1 MAAKSSQT
9 EITRLSDARDK
20 IRSTLVNWGKAEGTE
35 RLDALATTIENIK
48 NNGSVSAQIKEGD
61 TYTIPEGYHNGSGT
75 VSGIAGGGEYNLQSK
90 TVTPTK
96 KQQNVTPDEGYYGLS
111 DVTVAAIPAN
121 YQDVSATTATAP
133 DVLANKVFTA
143 KDGTTTTGEMP
154 NNGAVNQKLTAEQ
167 PSYTVPKG
175 YHDGLGTVSVDL
187 ETKSATPTKIQ
198 QTISPTT
205 GKLLSSVTV
214 EAIPDEYITTD
225 DATATAEHILEGD
238 TAYVGGNKLTG
249 TMSNNSA
256 VTGKVSINSPSYS
269 IPKGYH
275 DGRGTIS
282 IDPETKTTTPTKSV
296 QKITPTEGKVLSEVT
311 VQAIPTEYITTTD
324 ATATADKILIDETAY
339 VAGEKVTGTMPN
351 NGSSSKTLDT
361 TTTSYT
367 IPLGYHDG
375 TGSVSIVTET
385 KTLTPTKQQQVV
397 PATSGKVISSVT
409 VEAIPGNY
417 IDTTDA
423 TATAATILD
432 GETAYVGGVKVEG
445 SMPNNGAAEK
455 TLTTTET
462 SYTIPE
468 GYHNGEGTVIIV
480 PEQKTVQPSRSEQN
494 VTPTTGK
501 VLSKVTVGAIP
512 ANLIDTT
519 DANAEASHILITKSA
534 YVNGKKVDGTMPNN
548 ETITG
553 TIDGLTETSYTIP
566 AGYTAGG
573 TVTLTDDIE
582 QALAAI

>member
-1 MAAKSSQT
+1 MAINKGVRVATLAEENKTNIAKSIES
-9 EITRLSDARDK
+9 ITNSRNT
-20 IRSTLVNWGKAEGTE
+20 IRNKLIDFGLAQNNDHLA
-35 RLDALATTIENIK
+35 ALATAISNITD
-48 NNGSVSAQIKEGD
+48 NGSVQASVREGE
-61 TYTIPEGYHNGSGT
+61 TYNIPKGYHDGSGT
-75 VSGIAGGGEYNLQSK
+75 VSGIAGGGNYNLQSK

-96 KQQNVTPDEGYYGLS
+96 AQQPITADEGYYGLS
-111 DVTVAAIPAN
+111 DVTVKAIPEA
-121 YQDVSATTATAP
+121 YQDVTAVTATAA
-133 DVLANKVFTA
+133 DVLATKVI
-143 KDGTTTTGEMP
+143 
-154 NNGAVNQKLTAEQ
+154 
-167 PSYTVPKG
+167 
-175 YHDGLGTVSVDL
+175 VD
-187 ETKSATPTKIQ
+187 A
-198 QTISPTT
+198 
-205 GKLLSSVTV
+205 
-214 EAIPDEYITTD
+214 
-225 DATATAEHILEGD
+225 
-238 TAYVGGNKLTG
+238 
-249 TMSNNSA
+249 
-256 VTGKVSINSPSYS
+256 TGKV
-269 IPKGYH
+269 
-275 DGRGTIS
+275 T
-282 IDPETKTTTPTKSV
+282 
-296 QKITPTEGKVLSEVT
+296 
-311 VQAIPTEYITTTD
+311 
-324 ATATADKILIDETAY
+324 
-339 VAGEKVTGTMPN
+339 TGTMPN
-351 NGSSSKTLDT
+351 NGAVSKTLDAT
-361 TTTSYT
+361 TTTYA
-367 IPLGYHDG
+367 IPAGYHSG

-423 TATAATILD
+423 TAPAATILD

-445 SMPNNGAAEK
+445 SMPNNGAVEK

-462 SYTIPE
+462 SYTVPE

-480 PEQKTVQPSRSEQN
+480 PEQKTVQPTRSEQSI
-494 VTPTTGK
+494 TPTTGK

-534 YVNGKKVDGTMPNN
+534 YVNGKKVDGAMPNN

>member
-154 NNGAVNQKLTAEQ
+154 NNGAVSQKLTAEQ

-225 DATATAEHILEGD
+225 DATATA
-238 TAYVGGNKLTG
+238 
-249 TMSNNSA
+249 
-256 VTGKVSINSPSYS
+256 
-269 IPKGYH
+269 
-275 DGRGTIS
+275 
-282 IDPETKTTTPTKSV
+282 
-296 QKITPTEGKVLSEVT
+296 
-311 VQAIPTEYITTTD
+311 
-324 ATATADKILIDETAY
+324 
-339 VAGEKVTGTMPN
+339 
-351 NGSSSKTLDT
+351 
-361 TTTSYT
+361 
-367 IPLGYHDG
+367 
-375 TGSVSIVTET
+375 
-385 KTLTPTKQQQVV
+385 
-397 PATSGKVISSVT
+397 
-409 VEAIPGNY
+409 
-417 IDTTDA
+417 
-423 TATAATILD
+423 ATILD

-445 SMPNNGAAEK
+445 SMPNNGAVEK

-462 SYTIPE
+462 SYTVPE

-480 PEQKTVQPSRSEQN
+480 PEQKTVQPTRSEQSI
-494 VTPTTGK
+494 TPTTGK

-519 DANAEASHILITKSA
+519 NANAEASHILITKSA

-548 ETITG
+548 ETITA
-553 TIDGLTETSYTIP
+553 TIDGLTETSYAIP